1 MRNTIQAT
9 ILTALFI
16 FLGGVSIAN
25 AQLGT
30 YALRLDMPYNFV
42 AEGRMFPAGEYKI
55 TRMPGIRDPSH
66 QLLMRGPTGKT
77 IMLNTVRHESL
88 DGYHDTAVTLQR
100 VDGLFYLSKIKI
112 EGMFRGYEV
121 PTSRYRRDRTARTI
135 IIRPTATD

>member
-1 MRNTIQAT
+1 MRNTIQRA

-16 FLGGVSIAN
+16 FLGGVSITN
-25 AQLGT
+25 AQLGQ

-66 QLLMRGPTGKT
+66 QLLMRGPSGKT
-77 IMLNTVRHESL
+77 ILLNTIPNESV
-88 DGYHDTAVTLQR
+88 DGYRDTAVTLQR
-100 VDGLFYLSKIKI
+100 VDGLFYLSQIMI
-112 EGMFRGYEV
+112 EGKFLGYEV

-135 IIRPTATD
+135 VIRPLV